1 MNILS
6 ITQFL
11 YSFRSILRLYIPRV
25 NYLQRLEKV
34 NSILIMFNGC
44 NYVRNL
50 FCSAITY
57 AHFFTM
63 LSMFILS
70 RNKKL
75 IDVNKRTFRYIDRAA
90 YRDRVE
96 WKPYRE
102 SMKIQAANRKEFR
115 TV

>member
-1 MNILS
+1 
-6 ITQFL
+6 
-11 YSFRSILRLYIPRV
+11 
-25 NYLQRLEKV
+25 
-34 NSILIMFNGC
+34 
-44 NYVRNL
+44 
-50 FCSAITY
+50 
-57 AHFFTM
+57 M